1 MIKAVKHTQTTLR
14 KHKKTN
20 GIKGAGVLPGRA
32 LRPVFTVV
40 TMWKEESLLLTA
52 FAGF

>member
-14 KHKKTN
+14 KHKKLMAS
-20 GIKGAGVLPGRA
+20 KALESYPA
-32 LRPVFTVV
+32 PLRPVFTVV